1 MKTLI
6 KNIGTLAG
14 ILPAGVLR
22 LEGEQMND
30 VASITNAFLLIE
42 DGLISAFG
50 HMEDCPGD
58 SPGDGRVDIRGIVQR
73 GIRMVVPMILQG
85 TIPDTK

>member
-30 VASITNAFLLIE
+30 VASISNAYLLIE
-42 DGLISAFG
+42 GGLISAFG
-50 HMEDCPGD
+50 AMR
-58 SPGDGRVDIRGIVQR
+58 SVRGIVLGMR
-73 GIRMVVPMILQG
+73 
-85 TIPDTK
+85 

>member
-30 VASITNAFLLIE
+30 VASITNAYLLIE

-58 SPGDGRVDIRGIVQR
+58 SHAPDKGILYIITDYVLLAVDE
-73 GIRMVVPMILQG
+73 
-85 TIPDTK
+85 K